1 MSQYTSETV
10 HHSILWRRSYQ
21 PTKYFFFHPS
31 IFTICIYTAES
42 SKVFVVEQLCLGS
55 ASITQFL
62 MRTGLN
68 MLFCNKKCTMVQIN
82 LQPNYSTAIVY
93 FPYFFSVETSIQ
105 EGTSIHQNM
114 YMWRRHWSTLNPP
127 ILCCIWAFN
136 TALKRT
142 WLTERSPFQ
151 AAAFACCLI
160 WCKPRYCKILP
171 SHPQSP
177 NWVQAQSHPPNLLLW
192 HLL

>member
-31 IFTICIYTAES
+31 IFTIWIYTAES

-93 FPYFFSVETSIQ
+93 LPYFFSVETSIQ

-114 YMWRRHWSTLNPP
+114 YMWRSKTLVHTQSTNIVLHLSIQYSIEENLIDWAKSIPSSSICLLFDLMQTQ
-127 ILCCIWAFN
+127 IL
-136 TALKRT
+136 
-142 WLTERSPFQ
+142 
-151 AAAFACCLI
+151 
-160 WCKPRYCKILP
+160 
-171 SHPQSP
+171 
-177 NWVQAQSHPPNLLLW
+177 
-192 HLL
+192 

>member
-68 MLFCNKKCTMVQIN
+68 MLFCNKKMYYGTDKLATQ
-82 LQPNYSTAIVY
+82 LQYCYCLPPIFLQCGDVDTRRNFDSPKHVHVTKTLVHTQSTNIVLHL
-93 FPYFFSVETSIQ
+93 SIQ
-105 EGTSIHQNM
+105 YSIEEN
-114 YMWRRHWSTLNPP
+114 
-127 ILCCIWAFN
+127 
-136 TALKRT
+136 
-142 WLTERSPFQ
+142 
-151 AAAFACCLI
+151 LI
-160 WCKPRYCKILP
+160 D
-171 SHPQSP
+171 
-177 NWVQAQSHPPNLLLW
+177 
-192 HLL
+192 